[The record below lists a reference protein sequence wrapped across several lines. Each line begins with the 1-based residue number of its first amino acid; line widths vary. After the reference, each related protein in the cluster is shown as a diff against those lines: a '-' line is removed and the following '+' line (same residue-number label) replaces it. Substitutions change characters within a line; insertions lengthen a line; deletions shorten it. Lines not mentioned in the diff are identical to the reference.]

1 MLAARWSEASI
12 TMLTP
17 TGAAALLT
25 HMLPGAPAPVVRSR
39 VGTCARMVSCPV
51 HHMVSCASFGVLCIP
66 PDWYLELHGRLLSLP

>member
-39 VGTCARMVSCPV
+39 VGTCAYGVL
-51 HHMVSCASFGVLCIP
+51 SCASFGVLCIP